1 MTLKELINIDPDEV
15 FKMDEK
21 SLRHYVAQLNRKAR
35 QRISRLKKS
44 ETYSYAF
51 DVYKE
56 PKKVRTLNLN
66 QLRAEYKRS
75 KIFLTSKTSTITGAK
90 KSNEQLRKDFGI
102 KGDEVNIDWKQ
113 FHNIIGFIKDIAPEV
128 VYKHRK
134 DIIVNEAKPGSWD
147 ALPRREKVRILEKY
161 NITEPG
167 RQEWD
172 RKSALYAIYILEQER
187 RELDE

>member
-56 PKKVRTLNLN
+56 PKKVKALNLN

-102 KGDEVNIDWKQ
+102 KGDKVNIDWGR
-113 FHNIIGFIKDIAPEV
+113 FHNIIGFIKDIAPEMI
-128 VYKHRK
+128 YKHRK
-134 DIIVNEAKPGSWD
+134 DIIVNESDPKEWD
-147 ALPRREKVRILEKY
+147 RLPEDEKKRILEKY

-167 RQEWD
+167 DKEWD
-172 RKSALYAIYILEQER
+172 RKSALYVIHRLERER
-187 RELDE
+187 EGLDE

>member
-56 PKKVRTLNLN
+56 PKKVRALNLN

-90 KSNEQLRKDFGI
+90 KSNERLREDFGI
-102 KGDEVNIDWKQ
+102 TDDEVDIDWEL
-113 FHNIIGFIKDIAPEV
+113 FHNVIGFIKDIAPEIA
-128 VYKHRK
+128 YKHRK
-134 DIIVNEAKPGSWD
+134 NIIVNKSNPGEWD
-147 ALPRREKVRILEKY
+147 ALPQEEKTRILEKY

-172 RKSALYAIYILEQER
+172 RKSALYVIYRLEHER

>member
-1 MTLKELINIDPDEV
+1 M
-15 FKMDEK
+15 
-21 SLRHYVAQLNRKAR
+21 
-35 QRISRLKKS
+35 KKS

-102 KGDEVNIDWKQ
+102 KGDEVNIDWKR
-113 FHNIIGFIKDIAPEV
+113 FHNIIGFMKDIAPEV

-134 DIIVNEAKPGSWD
+134 NIIVNEAKPESWD
-147 ALPRREKVRILEKY
+147 SLPQEDKARILEKY

-172 RKSALYAIYILEQER
+172 RKSALYAIYKLEQER